1 MIKKITLFGATGQT
15 GNAFL
20 NQILNSS
27 YEITAL
33 VRNASKLKISAPIL
47 KVIEGD
53 VLNIT
58 DVEKAVAG
66 ADIVVSLFGRVK
78 DSPDLLQTNGIKNII
93 AAMQKFNVQRII
105 SLSGGALP
113 FPEKD
118 QPKFVDKIFTTI
130 MNLVAKKMLDDAKAH
145 YEVLKNSNVKWMVVR
160 GPRLT
165 NEPKKGTYKIGW
177 VGVNASTKI
186 SREDL
191 ATFIVTQIEDESFN
205 YQMPFVSN

>member
-1 MIKKITLFGATGQT
+1 MKKITLFGATGQT

-20 NQILNSS
+20 SQILNSK
-27 YEITAL
+27 YEITVL
-33 VRNASKLKISAPIL
+33 VRTPSKLKQTAPNL
-47 KVIEGD
+47 KIIEGD
-53 VLNIT
+53 ILNIA
-58 DVEKAVAG
+58 DVEKAVSG

-78 DSPDLLQTNGIKNII
+78 DSPDWLQTNGTKNII
-93 AAMQKFNVQRII
+93 AAMQKYNVPRII

-113 FPEKD
+113 YPEKD
-118 QPKFVDKIFTTI
+118 KPKFVDKIFVTI

-145 YEVLKNSNVKWMVVR
+145 YEVLKNSNVKWMIVR

-186 SREDL
+186 SRNDL
-191 ATFIVTQIEDESFN
+191 AAFIVTQIEDETFN
-205 YQMPFVSN
+205 YQMPFISS